1 MSPTRDRK
9 HKKKNTLF
17 TFALFLCTVLL
28 LAESFVLIPRF
39 TDLSHF
45 LLNKKSDH
53 RVLAKEVS
61 ERKFS
66 PQTLE
71 LIPPTAINDAPEID
85 QYLTK
90 IGFNG
95 SALMIKDQK
104 IMLNKGY
111 GYANFEKKIPNQA
124 NNYYFIGS
132 ISKVFVSTSIMQLQE
147 LGKVNVSDPLSKYIP
162 TFPNGKAIKLFNLLT
177 HTSGIPEH
185 SQTSEQITHEELM
198 KKISQ
203 GTLLFQPGTKW
214 NYSDSNYSI
223 LAYIVEQVSGEPY
236 EQYVKKHIFD
246 KAHMNYTGFGKDFS
260 NPEQL
265 SIGYKYKQNQLIM
278 STIPNMSQLYGC
290 GDIYSTPFDMYLFDK
305 ALFSGKLISKESL
318 KTFFTP
324 FKRDYAFG
332 MYSNPGSYS
341 NHGVLSGYNCLNSF
355 SKQGNKY
362 VILFSNIKN
371 GVESL
376 GEVNNQIYMMTNS

>member
-1 MSPTRDRK
+1 MSRTRDRK

-17 TFALFLCTVLL
+17 KVALFICTVIL

-45 LLNKKSDH
+45 LLNKKNDH

-66 PQTLE
+66 PQTLA
-71 LIPPTAINDAPEID
+71 LIPPKEINDAPEID

-95 SALMIKDQK
+95 SALIIKDQK

-111 GYANFEKKIPNQA
+111 GYANFEKKVPNQA

-147 LGKVNVSDPLSKYIP
+147 SGKINVSDPLSKYIP

-185 SQTSEQITHEELM
+185 SQTSEQITHEELI

-203 GTLLFQPGTKW
+203 GTLKFQPGTQW

-236 EQYVKKHIFD
+236 EQYVKKNIFD

-260 NPEQL
+260 NQEQL

-290 GDIYSTPFDMYLFDK
+290 GDIYSTSFDMYLFDK
-305 ALFSGKLISKESL
+305 ALYSGKLFSNESL
-318 KTFFTP
+318 KMFFTP
-324 FKRDYAFG
+324 FIKDYAFG